1 MKLKELMERFN
12 LKDEDVKQVIREK
25 VVFRRSFGGQHYALI
40 YDESD
45 STINVYRLVEYA
57 KLTKKYITKTDK
69 TSFIK
74 LFGHIEPIPALKSLM
89 MPIREVYHHVVEC
102 DMDGAIGTVQGLITE
117 IDFEKGT
124 VTIDDGT
131 GKIQV
136 SMPRVYLE
144 TRKIGETLVVNG
156 KVKKKLEG
164 KCLTLVMIPDL
175 VLVGR

>member
-1 MKLKELMERFN
+1 MKLKELMERFK
-12 LKDEDVKQVIREK
+12 LTDEDIRQIIREK

-45 STINVYRLVEYA
+45 NTINIYKLVEYA
-57 KLTKKYITKTDK
+57 KLTKYMTETDK
-69 TSFIK
+69 TSFIR

-89 MPIREVYHHVVEC
+89 MPIREVYHHVVER
-102 DMDGAIGTVQGLITE
+102 DMDGTIGTVQGIITE

-124 VTIDDGT
+124 ATIDDGT
-131 GKIQV
+131 GRIEV
-136 SMPRVYLE
+136 NMPRVYLE
-144 TRKIGETLVVNG
+144 TRKIGETLIVNG

-164 KCLTLVMIPDL
+164 KCLTLVMIPNL